1 MSIVEN
7 LPFFGEDTR
16 KRKFLMPKAVVKTT
30 GDVRYPEKLLNIKP
44 MQIGLSEPEV
54 TELENAIGEKAS
66 VILDF
71 GCEIHGGVRILAAFH
86 KGTKNPLVTV
96 TFGESLSE
104 VESTVGEKGAS
115 NDHAARQ
122 FTVPVPS
129 LSDQEWGQTGFR
141 FVKLELQDKNTLLK
155 LKTVAAVF
163 IYHDFDYIGSFECDD
178 EVINKI
184 YDTAAYT
191 CHLCLQNMVWD
202 GIKRD
207 RLVWIGD
214 MMIEAMTVRDI
225 FGRLDI
231 VEKSLDF
238 VRDQTPL
245 PGWMNNMPAYSLWWI
260 LILHDWYFAT
270 GNREY
275 LEEQRKYLTGLSE
288 QLFSHIGPDG
298 GDTIK
303 NYFLDWP
310 TDADP
315 KKKWAVRSLLKL
327 SLLRSAELLEVLGDC
342 DTAEKCRRYAKLLE
356 NQKGDA
362 GSVKQIAAV
371 MSLCGDMDS
380 NAAADIIEKDGIKGF
395 STFMG
400 YHLPSA
406 LAKAGRYGSALKL
419 LKEYYGEM
427 LNKKATSFF
436 EDYSA
441 DWSDRSSD
449 LTELP
454 KSGERDIHGDFGA
467 YCYKGFRH
475 SFCHGWA
482 AGPVPYLTEY
492 VLGVNIVEAGC
503 KTLKITPHL
512 DGLKWVKGRFPTPYG
527 AVLIKHT
534 LLPDGKIDSKI
545 TAPEGIKV
553 ILG

>member
-1 MSIVEN
+1 MNIVEN
-7 LPFFGEDTR
+7 LQFFGEDTR
-16 KRKFLMPKAVVKTT
+16 KRKFLMPKSIVKTA
-30 GDVRYPEKLLNIKP
+30 GEVRFPEKLLNIKP
-44 MQIGLSEPEV
+44 MQIGLCEPEV
-54 TELENAIGEKAS
+54 TELENKDGKKAS

-71 GCEIHGGVRILAAFH
+71 GVEIHGGVRILAAFH

-104 VESTVGEKGAS
+104 VESTVGEKGAT

-141 FVKLELQDKNTLLK
+141 YVKLELQDENTLLK

-163 IYHDFDYIGSFECDD
+163 VYRDYEYIGSFECDD
-178 EVINKI
+178 AEINEI
-184 YDTAAYT
+184 YDTAVYT
-191 CHLCLQNMVWD
+191 CHLCLQNLVWD

-214 MMIEAMTVRDI
+214 MMIETMTVRNV
-225 FGRLDI
+225 FGRQSI
-231 VEKSLDF
+231 VEESLDF

-260 LILHDWYFAT
+260 LILYDWYFAT
-270 GNREY
+270 GDDKYLNNQKEY
-275 LEEQRKYLTGLSE
+275 LVKLSE
-288 QLFSHIGPDG
+288 QLCSHIEPDG
-298 GDTIK
+298 NDTIN

-310 TDADP
+310 TEANP
-315 KKKWAVRSLLKL
+315 KKKWAVRGLLK
-327 SLLRSAELLEVLGDC
+327 SALLRSAELLSILGDTS
-342 DTAEKCRRYAKLLE
+342 TAEKCKAHAKLLE
-356 NQKGDA
+356 KIKGEA
-362 GSVKQIAAV
+362 GDVKQIAAV
-371 MSLCGDMDS
+371 MSLSDQMDPDV
-380 NAAADIIEKDGIKGF
+380 AADIIEKDGIKGF

-406 LAKAGRYGSALKL
+406 LAKAGRFGSALKL
-419 LKEYYGEM
+419 MKEYYAEL

-436 EDYSA
+436 EDYNA
-441 DWSDRSSD
+441 DWSDNSTD

-454 KSGERDIHGDFGA
+454 QGDQRDIHGDFGA

-482 AGPVPYLTEY
+482 ASPVPYLTEY
-492 VLGVNIVEAGC
+492 VLGVTVEEPGC

-512 DGLKWVKGRFPTPYG
+512 DGLKWVKGKFPTPFG
-527 AVLIKHT
+527 VVSIEHK

-545 TAPEGIKV
+545 EAPCGVKV
-553 ILG
+553 ILE

>member
-1 MSIVEN
+1 MNIMEN
-7 LPFFGEDTR
+7 LQFFGEDTR
-16 KRKFLMPKAVVKTT
+16 KRKFLRPEAVVKTA
-30 GDVRYPEKLLNIKP
+30 GEVRYPEKLLNIKP
-44 MQIGLSEPEV
+44 MQIGLCEPEV
-54 TELENAIGEKAS
+54 TELENKDGKKAS

-71 GCEIHGGVRILAAFH
+71 GVEIHGGVRILAAFH
-86 KGTKNPLVTV
+86 KGTKNPLVTI

-104 VESTVGEKGAS
+104 VESMVGEKGAS

-141 FVKLELQDKNTLLK
+141 YVKLELQDEDTLLK

-163 IYHDFDYIGSFECDD
+163 VYHDYKYIGSFECDD
-178 EVINKI
+178 AEINKI

-191 CHLCLQNMVWD
+191 CHLCLQNLVWD

-214 MMIEAMTVRDI
+214 MMIETMTVRNI
-225 FGRLDI
+225 FGRQDI

-245 PGWMNNMPAYSLWWI
+245 PGWMNNMPAYSFWWI
-260 LILHDWYFAT
+260 LILYDWYFAT
-270 GNREY
+270 GNY
-275 LEEQRKYLTGLSE
+275 DYLTEQKDYLVRLSE
-288 QLFSHIGPDG
+288 QLCSHIEPDG
-298 GDTIK
+298 NDTIN

-310 TDADP
+310 TEANP
-315 KKKWAVRSLLKL
+315 KKKWAVRGLLKM
-327 SLLRSAELLEVLGDC
+327 SLLRSAELLTVLGD
-342 DTAEKCRRYAKLLE
+342 TAMAEKCKTHAKLLE
-356 NQKGDA
+356 KIKGDA
-362 GSVKQIAAV
+362 GDVKQIAAV
-371 MSLCGDMDS
+371 MSLSDQMDS
-380 NAAADIIEKDGIKGF
+380 SVAADIIEKDGINGF

-406 LAKAGRYGSALKL
+406 LAKAGRFGSALKL
-419 LKEYYGEM
+419 MKEYYAEL

-436 EDYSA
+436 EDYNA
-441 DWSDRSSD
+441 EWSDNSTD

-454 KSGERDIHGDFGA
+454 EGDQRDIHGDFGA

-492 VLGVNIVEAGC
+492 VLGVTILEPGC
-503 KTLKITPHL
+503 KKLKIEPHL
-512 DGLKWVKGRFPTPYG
+512 DGLKWVKGKFPTPYG
-527 AVLIKHT
+527 VVSIEHT
-534 LLPDGKIDSKI
+534 LLSDGKIDSKI
-545 TAPEGIKV
+545 EAPEEV
-553 ILG
+553 QVVLG